1 MKARVLVADDSATIQ
16 KVVELT
22 LGRVGVELVKA
33 RSADEA
39 LRKVKEQRPDLMLID
54 HTMPDRSG
62 KDLCVAL
69 RKDSKLK
76 DVPIILMAGASQPV
90 DAADMRRIGFTD
102 VVTKPFDSQTLI
114 GKVKQLLLAP
124 GPQEVEPAAAARPP
138 EDEDALVL
146 ESPGMEEG
154 IRLPAELLMDR
165 SAVQAAP
172 EPLLESIPTYDL
184 SEDTTELPLGP
195 PLREEV
201 DVAPTRQVGDLG
213 IEDMAAAVGLD
224 VPTSR
229 PRSQP
234 RPAPPPAAPQAARD
248 AQPTALGGSQTLA
261 VPPELVQTL
270 AHEVAERV
278 ATHMV
283 RELRTELLERVDR
296 LLWEVVPDLAEQ
308 LITQEIRR
316 IRELVEG
323 KQ

>member
-76 DVPIILMAGASQPV
+76 DVPIILMAGPSQPV
-90 DAADMRRIGFTD
+90 DAADMRRIGITD

-124 GPQEVEPAAAARPP
+124 GPQEVEPAAARPP

-146 ESPGMEEG
+146 ESPGMGEG
-154 IRLPAELLMDR
+154 IRLPAELMDR

-201 DVAPTRQVGDLG
+201 DAAPTRQVGDLG

-234 RPAPPPAAPQAARD
+234 RPAPPLAAPQAGRD
-248 AQPTALGGSQTLA
+248 AQPMAVGGSQTLA

>member
-76 DVPIILMAGASQPV
+76 DVPIILMAGPSQPV
-90 DAADMRRIGFTD
+90 DAADMRRIGITD

-114 GKVKQLLLAP
+114 GKVKELLLAP
-124 GPQEVEPAAAARPP
+124 GPQEVEAAAAARPP
-138 EDEDALVL
+138 EDDDALVL
-146 ESPGMEEG
+146 ESPGMGEG
-154 IRLPAELLMDR
+154 IRLPAELMDR

-172 EPLLESIPTYDL
+172 GPLLESIPTYDL

-195 PLREEV
+195 PLRKEV
-201 DVAPTRQVGDLG
+201 EAAPTRKVGDLG

-234 RPAPPPAAPQAARD
+234 RPAPPPAASQAARD

-283 RELRTELLERVDR
+283 RELRSELLERVDR

>member
-76 DVPIILMAGASQPV
+76 DVPIILMAGPSQPI
-90 DAADMRRIGFTD
+90 DAADMRRIGITD

-124 GPQEVEPAAAARPP
+124 GPQEVEPAAARPA

-146 ESPGMEEG
+146 ESPGMGEG
-154 IRLPAELLMDR
+154 IRLPAELMDR
-165 SAVQAAP
+165 AAVQAAP
-172 EPLLESIPTYDL
+172 GPLLESIPTYDL

-201 DVAPTRQVGDLG
+201 EAAPTRQVGDLG

-234 RPAPPPAAPQAARD
+234 RLAPPPAAPSSTTV
-248 AQPTALGGSQTLA
+248 PTI
-261 VPPELVQTL
+261 V
-270 AHEVAERV
+270 
-278 ATHMV
+278 TH
-283 RELRTELLERVDR
+283 TS
-296 LLWEVVPDLAEQ
+296 
-308 LITQEIRR
+308 
-316 IRELVEG
+316 
-323 KQ
+323 